1 VEDGRLEIDNNLVE
15 KAIRPSAAGKKNWL
29 FIGHPEAGWRSAVI
43 YSVVGSCRRRGI
55 EPWAYVRDVLR
66 RLPSLPQSELP
77 SLVPC
82 HGKPQAVSGK

>member
-1 VEDGRLEIDNNLVE
+1 M
-15 KAIRPSAAGKKNWL
+15 
-29 FIGHPEAGWRSAVI
+29 
-43 YSVVGSCRRRGI
+43 YSVIGSCRRRGI